1 MKIYF
6 TASLRGK
13 KDFGEN
19 YVAIVKELTGLG
31 HKVSSDQ
38 VINSE
43 FLQVVSQTKIE
54 AQKEYYK
61 LISEIKKA
69 DVVVAEVSAQSLSVG
84 HELTEA
90 MTLNKPVVVLYVGD
104 TRPGLLFGSMYDK
117 MQIIQYDLIDLKE
130 KLRLAVDD
138 AMKHADVRFNFF
150 VSPKILN
157 YLDWVAQKRMVPRS
171 VFLRNLIEREM
182 KKEKN
187 FK

>member
-1 MKIYF
+1 ML
-6 TASLRGK
+6 SQSE
-13 KDFGEN
+13 KD
-19 YVAIVKELTGLG
+19 
-31 HKVSSDQ
+31 
-38 VINSE
+38 
-43 FLQVVSQTKIE
+43 
-54 AQKEYYK
+54 AQKNYYR

-69 DVVVAEVSAQSLSVG
+69 DIVIAEVSAQSLSVG

-90 MTLNKPVVVLYVGD
+90 MTLNKPLIILYTDGH
-104 TRPGLLFGSMYDK
+104 RPGLLFGSMYDK
-117 MQIIQYDLIDLKE
+117 MQIVQYDLNDLKD
-130 KLRLAVDD
+130 KLTKSVEE

-182 KKEKN
+182 KKEKD